1 MQADYTM
8 ESDVQQV
15 DSAQQ
20 RKLLVQKINQTKKTY
35 QDKLKIYIQSRKQ
48 LRAAA
53 EANKK
58 AARAVR
64 AAR

>member
-1 MQADYTM
+1 MQADYSM
-8 ESDVQQV
+8 KSDVQQV

>member
-8 ESDVQQV
+8 KSDVQQV

-20 RKLLVQKINQTKKTY
+20 RKLLVQKISQTKKTY

>member
-8 ESDVQQV
+8 KSDVQQV

>member
-8 ESDVQQV
+8 KSDVQQV
-15 DSAQQ
+15 DSARQ

>member
-8 ESDVQQV
+8 KSDVQQV
-15 DSAQQ
+15 DNAQQ

>member
-8 ESDVQQV
+8 KSDVQQV

-20 RKLLVQKINQTKKTY
+20 RKLLVQKINQTKRTF
-35 QDKLKIYIQSRKQ
+35 QEKLKIYIQSRKQ